1 MSIRDVPDVGRPAP
15 STPTVP
21 EPRRVRPSAFASGVR
36 GNPDGTLLPQAS
48 QGRARVPFDIPGV
61 LVGTAE
67 YGEGPT
73 GCTVVH
79 VPAGARTAADVR
91 GGAVGMVGGFDR
103 NHAICFAGGSV
114 YGLAAAAGVSSELLR
129 RGDNRTHWA
138 DLKLVSGAVI
148 YDFSARDTAVVP
160 DAALGRAALENARAG
175 EFPVGRCGAGISAS
189 VGKLAIDTPRAEFAG
204 QGAAYA
210 AFDTE
215 NGSAKVLVGTV
226 VNAVGVIVDRDGTV
240 VRGNHADG
248 GRRHPAE
255 DVRAGIGGGPAV
267 PVSGNTTL
275 SVLVTN
281 VRLSDASLQQLA
293 RQVHSSMHR
302 AIQPFHTE
310 TDGDVLFALTTDEIE
325 LTGATPTGFGTLAS
339 EVAWDAVLSSAE

>member
-1 MSIRDVPDVGRPAP
+1 MSSTDVPGVERPAP
-15 STPTVP
+15 
-21 EPRRVRPSAFASGVR
+21 EPRPVRPSAFAPGAR
-36 GNPDGTLLPQAS
+36 GNADGPLVPQAS
-48 QGRARVPFDIPGV
+48 KGRESVPFDIPGV

-103 NHAICFAGGSV
+103 NHAVCFAGGSV
-114 YGLAAAAGVSSELLR
+114 YGLAAAAGVSAELLR

-160 DAALGRAALENARAG
+160 DAELGRAALDNARAG
-175 EFPVGRCGAGISAS
+175 EFPVGRCGAGIGAS

-210 AFDTE
+210 SFDTV
-215 NGSAKVLVGTV
+215 NGPAKVLVGTV
-226 VNAVGVIVDRDGTV
+226 VNAVGVIVNRDGAV
-240 VRGNHADG
+240 VRGNRHGDG
-248 GRRHPAE
+248 VRRHPAE
-255 DVRAGIGGGPAV
+255 DIRAGIGGGPAV

-275 SVLVTN
+275 TVLVTN
-281 VRLSDASLQQLA
+281 VRLPDASLQQFA

-325 LTGATPTGFGTLAS
+325 LAGATPTGFGALAS
-339 EVAWDAVLSSAE
+339 EVAWDAVLSSAV